1 MKQEQMFVISNTK
14 IACNTYEMTLLS
26 HYVSQTAIPGQFINI
41 LVPDHTLRR
50 PISIASVDHY
60 HQTVTIVYKIVGSGT
75 RKLSTY
81 RRGHPLDC
89 IGPTG
94 NGFNLQDFKESTVLL
109 IGGGVGIPPLHF
121 FGKSLVKKDVNII
134 SILGF
139 RSADEVF
146 YKNKFNKFSQTL
158 ITTNDGSMGEK
169 GFVTDMIKHIK
180 HFDLYASCGPLA
192 MLQAVTR
199 KLSHKR
205 GFISLEERMGCGV
218 GACFACVIP
227 TRRHK
232 GYQKICQDGPV
243 FSVEEVVI

>member
-1 MKQEQMFVISNTK
+1 
-14 IACNTYEMTLLS
+14 TL
-26 HYVSQTAIPGQFINI
+26 I
-41 LVPDHTLRR
+41 
-50 PISIASVDHY
+50 
-60 HQTVTIVYKIVGSGT
+60 
-75 RKLSTY
+75 
-81 RRGHPLDC
+81 
-89 IGPTG
+89 
-94 NGFNLQDFKESTVLL
+94 
-109 IGGGVGIPPLHF
+109 
-121 FGKSLVKKDVNII
+121 KKDVISI
-134 SILGF
+134 SILLF
-139 RSADEVF
+139 RLEDEVF

-205 GFISLEERMGCGV
+205 GFISLEERVGCGF
-218 GACFACVIP
+218 GACFTCVIP
-227 TRRHK
+227 SSRNI